1 MHNRMKANVDLTA
14 HARSA
19 NELENFVQKDDFEGL
34 AKAIRSNPSLL
45 SVTDIAA
52 SGGQKGATEHTDGGI
67 NIVGWKPNT
76 VAKYKANRQILADNA
91 KLGSFMM
98 DAEPGTSMSA
108 DQGLNSLRAQHP
120 DVYSRLSASIVPT
133 TAPTAR
139 KQQAPKPKAV
149 QPTRPPEVTPITS
162 DPRAHFTKTIKR
174 QPPSPRSL
182 QPGTTEWYDLHG
194 GGI

>member
-1 MHNRMKANVDLTA
+1 MKANVDLTA

-67 NIVGWKPNT
+67 NIVGWKPNA

-108 DQGLNSLRAQHP
+108 DQGINSLRAQHP
-120 DVYSRLSASIVPT
+120 DVYSRLSASEDSIVPT
-133 TAPTAR
+133 
-139 KQQAPKPKAV
+139 
-149 QPTRPPEVTPITS
+149 E
-162 DPRAHFTKTIKR
+162 
-174 QPPSPRSL
+174 SP
-182 QPGTTEWYDLHG
+182 QPGAPQWYDLHSG
-194 GGI
+194 P